1 MTATE
6 RPNARAVTG
15 AANCVLEADES
26 SAVVRLTGVLD
37 AAGAEAVRL
46 ALLTRLADRPG
57 PVVADVTG
65 LRVVD
70 PTGRSVFA
78 EVRREVA
85 DWPAAD
91 LLLCDPA
98 VARPDHTDAARS
110 AAPTTTVEGQAATTL
125 AGDQAASATAAR
137 NQAASATAAGDR
149 AEPTTVAG
157 GRPEPTTVAGVPAW
171 PTVDGA
177 LAAAAATPLAAVLT
191 VDLAPTVGAARQA
204 RELVTTGCRRWGTP
218 TLIDPACIAITEM
231 VNNVVAHARTPM
243 TVRLAPADDTLHLA
257 VRDHSPQLPTFAG
270 LSPPDR
276 AGGRGLLLIDTV
288 ARRWGSSAVGD
299 GKVVW
304 CVLHPDDEAA
314 HLD

>member
-15 AANCVLEADES
+15 AQDEAIAANCLVEVDES

-37 AAGAEAVRL
+37 AAGAEGVRL
-46 ALLTRLADRPG
+46 ALLARLADRPG

-98 VARPDHTDAARS
+98 VDRPDHTDTERS
-110 AAPTTTVEGQAATTL
+110 AA
-125 AGDQAASATAAR
+125 S
-137 NQAASATAAGDR
+137 
-149 AEPTTVAG
+149 TTVAG
-157 GRPEPTTVAGVPAW
+157 EPGEPTTVAGVPAW

-177 LAAAAATPLAAVLT
+177 LAAVAATPLAAVLT
-191 VDLAPTVGAARQA
+191 VDLAPTVVAARQA
-204 RELVTTGCRRWGTP
+204 RELVSTGCRRWGVA

-243 TVRLAPADDTLHLA
+243 TVRLAPQDSTLHLA
-257 VRDHSPQLPTFAG
+257 VRDHSPHLPTFAG

-276 AGGRGLLLIDTV
+276 AGGRGLLLIDTM
-288 ARRWGSSAVGD
+288 ARRWGSSAIGD

-304 CVLHPDDEAA
+304 CVLHPDDEVA

>member
-6 RPNARAVTG
+6 RPNARAVAG
-15 AANCVLEADES
+15 EPREAIMASCRVEADES

-70 PTGRSVFA
+70 PTGRGVFA

-98 VARPDHTDAARS
+98 VDRPDHTDAAL
-110 AAPTTTVEGQAATTL
+110 P
-125 AGDQAASATAAR
+125 
-137 NQAASATAAGDR
+137 

-157 GRPEPTTVAGVPAW
+157 EPAVTGMVAGEPAVPTTVAGSATVAGVPAW

-177 LAAAAATPLAAVLT
+177 LATVAARPLAAVLT
-191 VDLAPTVGAARQA
+191 ADLAPAVGAARQA
-204 RELVTTGCRRWGTP
+204 RELVTAGCRRWGVP

-243 TVRLAPADDTLHLA
+243 TVRLAPQDSTLHLA
-257 VRDHSPQLPTFAG
+257 VRDHSSHLPTFAG

-288 ARRWGSSAVGD
+288 ARRWGSSPVGD

-304 CVLHPDDEAA
+304 CVLHPDDEVA
-314 HLD
+314 HRD

>member
-98 VARPDHTDAARS
+98 VARP
-110 AAPTTTVEGQAATTL
+110 
-125 AGDQAASATAAR
+125 
-137 NQAASATAAGDR
+137 
-149 AEPTTVAG
+149 
-157 GRPEPTTVAGVPAW
+157 EPTTVAGVPAW

-191 VDLAPTVGAARQA
+191 VDLAPTVGAARPA

-243 TVRLAPADDTLHLA
+243 TVRLAPADSTLHLA
-257 VRDHSPQLPTFAG
+257 VRDHSPLLPTFAG

>member
-6 RPNARAVTG
+6 RPNARTVAGEPREAIMASCRV
-15 AANCVLEADES
+15 EADES

-37 AAGAEAVRL
+37 AAGAEGVRL

-70 PTGRSVFA
+70 PTGRGVFA

-98 VARPDHTDAARS
+98 VDRPDHTDAAL
-110 AAPTTTVEGQAATTL
+110 P
-125 AGDQAASATAAR
+125 
-137 NQAASATAAGDR
+137 

-157 GRPEPTTVAGVPAW
+157 EPAVPTTVAGSATVAGVPAW

-177 LAAAAATPLAAVLT
+177 LATVAARPLAAVLT
-191 VDLAPTVGAARQA
+191 ADLAPAVGAARQA
-204 RELVTTGCRRWGTP
+204 RELVTAGCRRWGVP

-243 TVRLAPADDTLHLA
+243 TVRLAPQDNTLHLA
-257 VRDHSPQLPTFAG
+257 VRDHSSHLPTFEG

-288 ARRWGSSAVGD
+288 ARRWGSSPVGD

-304 CVLHPDDEAA
+304 CVLHPDDEVA
-314 HLD
+314 HRD